1 MPISTRRRST
11 RTKVDTKENVDVLK
25 MKPPVARGSRSNK
38 LLKEL
43 EPDLRKDEVDQ
54 KTTSVRGRKRS
65 VTTDMSPSR
74 QPSPQ
79 KMPSPLKTIKQMPV
93 KPESTESDSDTEV
106 DDAEA
111 YEKMRQENIRANAA
125 FLTQL
130 GIQEAKHQ
138 LHELVVKPKKG
149 LAVKR
154 VPKPREVLP
163 RRRSLRIQNVAPPKP
178 IYVPEELTV
187 QVDEHPRPPPGPLA
201 MVESLFEHLEE
212 DAHKDFSASVLTS
225 CSKSTAFKPISRDL
239 EGFLKDFSKIHLTE
253 DRVAKVVKDRIFSI
267 KIHPTKDK
275 VLVAAGDKWGRV
287 GFWDVMSS
295 DKHDGVVAY
304 CPHSRPVNCLHLPP
318 WAPLKTFSCSYDGSL
333 RCGDFE
339 KGVFDEVYSRPD
351 DEDTLLRNFDFTSEH
366 VMLVSQTDGCVAVVD
381 VRTPQTREEHLYPCH
396 QKYLRTVS
404 IHPVQKH
411 YFVTAS
417 VDTTVRLWDLRK
429 MSKKSNS
436 AISERRHGKSVDS
449 AYFSPI
455 TGKYILSASADNTL
469 NIFDSSEMKS
479 DLPLKKCIRHDNHV
493 GRWLTKFRA
502 TWHPAR
508 EDLFVVGSMARP
520 RQIELYNDDGVVV
533 QVLTNPDCLGSVC
546 SLNDIH
552 PSRNIVAGGNSSG
565 RVHVFM

>member
-1 MPISTRRRST
+1 MPVSSRRRST
-11 RTKVDTKENVDVLK
+11 RTKVDTKENKDVLK
-25 MKPPVARGSRSNK
+25 VDPAAGRRSRSNR

-43 EPDLRKDEVDQ
+43 EPDLRKDVADE
-54 KTTSVRGRKRS
+54 KTTAVRGRKRT
-65 VTTDMSPSR
+65 VTTDTSPTR

-79 KMPSPLKTIKQMPV
+79 KMPSPLKTIKQRPI
-93 KPESTESDSDTEV
+93 KYESTESDT
-106 DDAEA
+106 DAEIEDAVA

-138 LHELVVKPKKG
+138 LHELVRKPKKG
-149 LAVKR
+149 LSVKR
-154 VPKPREVLP
+154 VVKPREVLP
-163 RRRSLRIQNVAPPKP
+163 QRRSLRIQNVGPPKP
-178 IYVPEELTV
+178 IYVPTELMDRV
-187 QVDEHPRPPPGPLA
+187 EEHPRPPPGPLG
-201 MVESLFEHLEE
+201 MVESLYEQLEE
-212 DAHKDFSASVLTS
+212 DAHKDFSASVMKS
-225 CSKSTAFKPISRDL
+225 CSKTMAINPISRDL
-239 EGFLKDFSKIHLTE
+239 KGFLKDFSKIRLTE

-267 KIHPTKDK
+267 AIHPSKDK
-275 VLVAAGDKWGRV
+275 VLVAVGDKWGRV

-304 CPHSRPVNCLHLPP
+304 CPHARPVNCLHLPP
-318 WAPLKTFSCSYDGSL
+318 WAPLKTYSCSYDGSL

-339 KGVFDEVYSRPD
+339 KGVFDEVYSCPD

-381 VRTPQTREEHLYPCH
+381 VRTPQRSAEHLYQCH
-396 QKYLRTVS
+396 VKYLRTVS
-404 IHPVQKH
+404 IHPVQKN

-429 MSKKSNS
+429 MSKKSNT
-436 AISERRHGKSVDS
+436 AIAERRHGKSVDS
-449 AYFSPI
+449 AYFSPV

-469 NIFDSSEMKS
+469 NIFDSS
-479 DLPLKKCIRHDNHV
+479 DLTNDLTLKRSIRHDNHV

-502 TWHPAR
+502 SWHPAR
-508 EDLFVVGSMARP
+508 EDLFVVGSMKRP
-520 RQIELYNDDGVVV
+520 RQIELYNDDGVEV
-533 QVLTNPDCLGSVC
+533 QVLTNPGCLGSVC
-546 SLNDIH
+546 SLNAIH